1 MTMTGKLQLLLLE
14 DRPTDAELVMR
25 HLREDGIQFEAKCV
39 ASEAEFLAQLRD
51 NPPDIILADYSLPA
65 YDGLSALAAVR
76 KERAEIPFIFVSGT
90 LGEETAIEAVQ
101 HGATDYVL
109 KQRLSRLGPAVR
121 RALREIEEHQ
131 GRARAEKH
139 IRELNLLLR
148 AIRAISQLIV
158 RERDPRKLL
167 AEACNILVQ
176 TRSYSLA
183 WIGLTEAGSKRVVP
197 AACAG
202 ERTDY
207 LDQVRITWDET
218 ATGRGPTGT
227 AMRTGQPW
235 VCQDTATDPRFAPW
249 REIALARGYVSV
261 AAVPMRHGARTLG
274 AVTVCSNRKDSLHEE
289 EVALLKELADD
300 LAFALQSIEDEI
312 ERRGAEARLR
322 LLGLAL
328 ESAANAIVI
337 TDRAGIIIW
346 ANPAFTQLTG
356 YSLEEAL
363 GRKTSLVKSDV
374 HDQAFYQGLWQ
385 TVLAGH
391 VWSAEMNNRRKDGS
405 LYTEQNTIT
414 PVRLESG
421 EITHFIAV
429 KEDVT
434 DRRRAA
440 AEREGMIQ
448 ELQAALS
455 RVKLLSGLLPICSNC
470 KRIRDDQGS
479 WSQVE
484 AYISSHSD
492 TTFTHGICPECLHR
506 LYPEVEQQVLR
517 RTSRIER
524 PKEE

>member
-1 MTMTGKLQLLLLE
+1 MITTRKLQILILE

-25 HLREDGIQFEAKCV
+25 ELRKEGIQFEGKRV
-39 ASEAEFLAQLRD
+39 ATEADFLAELRD
-51 NPPDIILADYSLPA
+51 YPPDLILADYSLPT
-65 YDGLSALAAVR
+65 YDGLSALAAAR
-76 KERAEIPFIFVSGT
+76 KERAEIPFIFVSGAV
-90 LGEETAIEAVQ
+90 GEETAIEAVH

-121 RALREIEEHQ
+121 RALREIEERHR
-131 GRARAEKH
+131 RAQAEKH
-139 IRELNLLLR
+139 IHELNSLLR
-148 AIRAISQLIV
+148 AIRDISKLMV
-158 RERDPRKLL
+158 RERDPQKLL

-176 TRSYSLA
+176 TRSYTLA
-183 WIGLTEAGSKRVVP
+183 WVGLVEAGSKRVVP
-197 AACAG
+197 AAWVG
-202 ERTDY
+202 DRSDY
-207 LDQVRITWDET
+207 LDQVQITWDET
-218 ATGRGPTGT
+218 ATGQGPTGT

-235 VCQDTATDPRFAPW
+235 VCRDTATDPRFAPW
-249 REIALARGYVSV
+249 REAALARGYASV
-261 AAVPMRHGARTLG
+261 GAVPMMHAARTVG
-274 AVTVCSNRKDSLHEE
+274 VVTVYSDRRDSLHEE
-289 EVALLKELADD
+289 ELGLLKELADD

-363 GRKTSLVKSDV
+363 GRKTSLVISDV
-374 HDQAFYQGLWQ
+374 HDEAFYQGLWQ

-405 LYTEQNTIT
+405 LYTEHNTIT

-434 DRRRAA
+434 DRRRAE
-440 AEREGMIQ
+440 AEREQMIQ
-448 ELQAALS
+448 ELQAALT

-479 WSQVE
+479 WSKVE
-484 AYISSHSD
+484 TYISSHSD
-492 TTFTHGICPECLHR
+492 TTFTHGICPECLHK
-506 LYPEVEQQVLR
+506 LYPEVEQQVLG
-517 RTSRIER
+517 RTSQIKR